1 MPDELVG
8 YYERELGFLR
18 QMGAEF
24 SKKHGKIAQRLG
36 IEPDRCEDPHV
47 ERLLEGF
54 AFLAARIHRKLDDEL
69 PELTESLFNILY
81 PHYVRPI
88 PSMSIAE
95 FHPDPEQGK
104 LTTGFHIAKNAMLY
118 SRPVQGI
125 PCKFRTGFDTTLWP
139 LQVSAARW
147 TSPDRLPTPVKAPQ
161 AVAACQLELT
171 CSPDVRFDALELN
184 SLRFYLS
191 GEPTLVSTLYEL
203 LFNNR
208 LQILVRDPAKGSRAQ
223 PIPLPVSALQ
233 PVGFREEES
242 LLPFPRR
249 SFIGYRLLQEYF
261 AFPEKFFFIELN
273 HLDILAGAGFG
284 RSAEII
290 FLISP
295 FERSDRHQI
304 LEMGVSA
311 QTFRLNCTPIVNLF
325 TQTAEPIRMDETRA
339 EYSVVPDARRRR
351 GMEIFSIDQVLSSSP
366 GSEEITYFE
375 PFYSL
380 RHSGTGDSRRA
391 FWRATR
397 RELDFDDSSDLSISF
412 LDLSGKGVR
421 PDVETLTV
429 RCTCTNRDL
438 PSTLPF
444 GQASGDFELEG
455 ASIVKRVV
463 TLHKFTP
470 SYRLPAGKE
479 LLWRL
484 LSHLSLNYLSLVE
497 EGQEALQE
505 ILRLYNFSGSGHAE
519 RQIDGIKSVTSRRHF
534 GRVVSEHGIHFVRG
548 TRVEME
554 LDEDQFVGGGV
565 YLFAQV
571 IEHFLGL
578 YVSMNSFSQ
587 LEARTQQRKGV
598 LKQWPPRAGHRI
610 LL

>member
-18 QMGAEF
+18 QMGTEF
-24 SKKHGKIAQRLG
+24 AKKHGKIAQRLG
-36 IEPDRCEDPHV
+36 LEPDRCEDPHV

-69 PELTESLFNILY
+69 PELTESLFHILY

-88 PSMSIAE
+88 PSMSVVE
-95 FHPDPEQGK
+95 FHADPEQGK
-104 LTTGFHIAKNAMLY
+104 LTTGFRIAKDAMLY

-125 PCKFRTGFDTTLWP
+125 PCKFRTGFETTLWP

-161 AVAACQLELT
+161 AAAACQLELT
-171 CSPDVRFDALELN
+171 CSPDVRFDALRLQ

-208 LQILVRDPAKGSRAQ
+208 LQILVRDPAKGARAQ
-223 PIPLPVSALQ
+223 LIPLPVSALQ

-249 SFIGYRLLQEYF
+249 SFVGYRLLQEYF
-261 AFPEKFFFIELN
+261 AFPEKFFFVELN
-273 HLDILAGAGFG
+273 ELDILAAAGFG

-290 FLISP
+290 VLISP

-304 LEMGVSA
+304 LEMGISA

-325 TQTAEPIRMDETRA
+325 AQTAEPIRMDETRA
-339 EYSVVPDARRRR
+339 EYPVVPDARRRR
-351 GMEIFSIDQVLSSSP
+351 GMEVFSIDQVLSSNL

-380 RHSGTGDSRRA
+380 RHSSTGDPQRA
-391 FWRATR
+391 FWRAIR
-397 RELDFDDSSDLSISF
+397 RELDFEDSSDLSISF
-412 LDLSGKGVR
+412 LNLSGRGVH
-421 PDVETLTV
+421 PEVDTLTV

-505 ILRLYNFSGSGHAE
+505 ILRLYNFSGSSHVE
-519 RQIDGIKSVTSRRHF
+519 RQIDGIKKLASRRHF
-534 GRVVSEHGIHFVRG
+534 GRVISEHGIHFVRG

-598 LKQWPPRAGHRI
+598 LKEWPPRAGHRI

>member
-1 MPDELVG
+1 VPDELVG

-36 IEPDRCEDPHV
+36 LEPDRCEDPHV

-69 PELTESLFNILY
+69 PELTESLFSILY
-81 PHYVRPI
+81 PHYIRPI
-88 PSMSIAE
+88 PSMSVVE
-95 FHPDPEQGK
+95 FHADPEQGK
-104 LTTGFHIAKNAMLY
+104 LTTGFRIAKDAMLY

-125 PCKFRTGFDTTLWP
+125 PCKFRTGFETTLWP

-171 CSPDVRFDALELN
+171 CSPDVRFDMLGLKA
-184 SLRFYLS
+184 LRFYLS

-208 LQILVRDPAKGSRAQ
+208 LQILVRDPAKGARA
-223 PIPLPVSALQ
+223 PLIPLPVSALQ

-249 SFIGYRLLQEYF
+249 SFVGYRLLQEYF
-261 AFPEKFFFIELN
+261 AFPEKFFFVELGE
-273 HLDILAGAGFG
+273 LDQLAAAGFG
-284 RSAEII
+284 RTAEVI

-311 QTFRLNCTPIVNLF
+311 QTFRLNCAPVVNLF

-339 EYSVVPDARRRR
+339 EYPVVPDARRRR
-351 GMEIFSIDQVLSSSP
+351 GMEVFSIDQVLSSSS
-366 GSEEITYFE
+366 GSEDITYFE

-380 RHSGTGDSRRA
+380 RHSSAGNPQRA
-391 FWRATR
+391 FWRAMR
-397 RELDFDDSSDLSISF
+397 RELDFEDRSDLAISF
-412 LDLSGKGVR
+412 VDLTGRAVR
-421 PDVETLTV
+421 PEVDTLTV

-470 SYRLPAGKE
+470 SYRLPAGRE

-484 LSHLSLNYLSLVE
+484 LSHLSLNYLSMVE

-505 ILRLYNFSGSGHAE
+505 ILRLYNFSGSSHAE
-519 RQIDGIKSVTSRRHF
+519 RQIDGIKSLSSRRHF
-534 GRVVSEHGIHFVRG
+534 GRVISEHGIHFVRG

-587 LEARTQQRKGV
+587 LEVRTQQRKGV
-598 LKQWPPRAGHRI
+598 LKEWPPRAGHRI

>member
-1 MPDELVG
+1 
-8 YYERELGFLR
+8 
-18 QMGAEF
+18 
-24 SKKHGKIAQRLG
+24 
-36 IEPDRCEDPHV
+36 
-47 ERLLEGF
+47 
-54 AFLAARIHRKLDDEL
+54 
-69 PELTESLFNILY
+69 
-81 PHYVRPI
+81 
-88 PSMSIAE
+88 MSVVE
-95 FHPDPEQGK
+95 FHADPEQGK
-104 LTTGFHIAKNAMLY
+104 LTTGFRIAKDAMLY

-125 PCKFRTGFDTTLWP
+125 PCKFRTGFETTLWP

-161 AVAACQLELT
+161 AAAACQLELT
-171 CSPDVRFDALELN
+171 CSPDVRFDALRLK

-208 LQILVRDPAKGSRAQ
+208 LQILVRDPAKGARA
-223 PIPLPVSALQ
+223 PLIPLPISALQ
-233 PVGFREEES
+233 PVGFREDES

-249 SFIGYRLLQEYF
+249 SFVGYRLLQEYF
-261 AFPEKFFFIELN
+261 AFPEKFFFVELN
-273 HLDILAGAGFG
+273 ELDILAAAGFG

-304 LEMGVSA
+304 LEMGISA

-339 EYSVVPDARRRR
+339 EYPVVPDARRRR
-351 GMEIFSIDQVLSSSP
+351 GMEVFSVDQVLSSNL

-380 RHSGTGDSRRA
+380 RHSSAGDPQRA
-391 FWRATR
+391 FWRAIR
-397 RELDFDDSSDLSISF
+397 RELDFEDSSDLSISF
-412 LDLSGKGVR
+412 LNLSGRGVH
-421 PDVETLTV
+421 PEVDTLTV

-505 ILRLYNFSGSGHAE
+505 ILRLYNFSGSSHVE
-519 RQIDGIKSVTSRRHF
+519 RQIDGIRRLASRRHF
-534 GRVVSEHGIHFVRG
+534 GRVISEHGIHFVRG

-571 IEHFLGL
+571 IENFLGL

-598 LKQWPPRAGHRI
+598 LKEWPPRAGHRI

>member
-1 MPDELVG
+1 MADELVG

-36 IEPDRCEDPHV
+36 LEADRCEDPHV

-54 AFLAARIHRKLDDEL
+54 AFLAARIHKKLDDEL
-69 PELTESLFNILY
+69 PEFTESLFHILY

-88 PSMSIAE
+88 PSMSVVE
-95 FHPDPEQGK
+95 FHADPEQGK
-104 LTTGFHIAKNAMLY
+104 LTTGFRIAKDAMLY
-118 SRPVQGI
+118 SRPVQGV
-125 PCKFRTGFDTTLWP
+125 PCKFRTGFETTLWP

-147 TSPDRLPTPVKAPQ
+147 TSPDRLPVPIRAPQ
-161 AVAACQLELT
+161 AAAVCQLELT
-171 CSPDVRFDALELN
+171 CSPDVRFDALPLK

-191 GEPTLVSTLYEL
+191 GEPTLVFSLYEL

-208 LQILVRDPAKGSRAQ
+208 LQILVRDPVKGPRGAA
-223 PIPLPVSALQ
+223 IPLPASALQ
-233 PVGFREEES
+233 PVGFREEEA

-249 SFIGYRLLQEYF
+249 SFIGYRILQEYF
-261 AFPEKFFFIELN
+261 AFTEKFFFVELSG
-273 HLDILAGAGFG
+273 LEQLAASGFG
-284 RSAEII
+284 RSAEIL

-304 LEMGVSA
+304 LEMGVSPH
-311 QTFRLNCTPIVNLF
+311 TFRLNCAPVVNLF
-325 TQTAEPIRMDETRA
+325 PQTAEPIRLDETRS
-339 EYSVVPDARRRR
+339 EYPVVPDARRRR
-351 GMEIFSIDQVLSSSP
+351 GMEVFSVDEVLSSNAISD
-366 GSEEITYFE
+366 EITYFE

-380 RHSGTGDSRRA
+380 RHSVQGNPERA
-391 FWRATR
+391 FWKAVR
-397 RELDFDDSSDLSISF
+397 RPSDFDDNYELMISF
-412 LDLSGKGVR
+412 LNLKGDLVR
-421 PDVETLTV
+421 PGIDTLTV

-438 PSTLPF
+438 PSMLPF
-444 GQASGDFELEG
+444 GEASGDFELEG
-455 ASIVKRVV
+455 ASIIKRIV

-470 SYRLPAGKE
+470 SYRLPPGKE

-497 EGQEALQE
+497 EGKDALQE
-505 ILRLYNFSGSGHAE
+505 ILRLYNFSESRYAD
-519 RQIDGIKSVTSRRHF
+519 RQIDGIKTLSSRRHF
-534 GRVVSEHGIHFVRG
+534 GRVISEHGIHFVRG
-548 TRVEME
+548 THVTME

-571 IEHFLGL
+571 LEYFLGL

-598 LKQWPPRAGHRI
+598 LKEWPPRAGHRI

>member
-36 IEPDRCEDPHV
+36 LEPDRCEDPHV

-88 PSMSIAE
+88 PAMSIVE
-95 FHPDPEQGK
+95 FHADPEQGK
-104 LTTGFHIAKNAMLY
+104 LTTGFRIAKDSMLY

-161 AVAACQLELT
+161 AVAACQVELT
-171 CSPDVRFDALELN
+171 CSPDVRFEALALT

-208 LQILVRDPAKGSRAQ
+208 LQILVRDPAKGARA
-223 PIPLPVSALQ
+223 PLIPLPITALQ

-261 AFPEKFFFIELN
+261 AFPEKFFFVELGEL
-273 HLDILAGAGFG
+273 HQLAAAGFAE
-284 RSAEII
+284 SAEII

-295 FERSDRHQI
+295 FERADRHQI

-311 QTFRLNCTPIVNLF
+311 QTFRLNCAPVVNLF
-325 TQTAEPIRMDETRA
+325 TQTAEPIRMDETRTD
-339 EYSVVPDARRRR
+339 YPVVPDARRRR
-351 GMEIFSIDQVLSSSP
+351 GMEVFSIDQVLSSSS
-366 GSEEITYFE
+366 GAEEITYFE
-375 PFYSL
+375 PYYSL
-380 RHSGTGDSRRA
+380 RHSNEGSPQRA

-397 RELDFDDSSDLSISF
+397 RELDFDDRADLSISF
-412 LDLSGKGVR
+412 LDLSGQGIR
-421 PDVETLTV
+421 PDVDTLTV

-470 SYRLPAGKE
+470 SYRLPPGRE

-497 EGQEALQE
+497 EGQGALQE
-505 ILRLYNFSGSGHAE
+505 ILRLYNFSGSSQAD
-519 RQIDGIKSVTSRRHF
+519 RQINGIKKLSSRRHF
-534 GRVVSEHGIHFVRG
+534 GRVTSEHGIHFVRG

-571 IEHFLGL
+571 IEQFLGL

-598 LKQWPPRAGHRI
+598 LKEWPPRAGHRI

>member
-1 MPDELVG
+1 VPAELVG

-36 IEPDRCEDPHV
+36 LEADRCEDPHV

-88 PSMSIAE
+88 PSMSVVE
-95 FHPDPEQGK
+95 FHADPEQGK
-104 LTTGFHIAKNAMLY
+104 LTTGFRIAKDAVLS

-125 PCKFRTGFDTTLWP
+125 PCKFRTGFETTLWP

-171 CSPDVRFDALELN
+171 CSPDVRFDALGLK

-203 LFNNR
+203 LFNSR
-208 LQILVRDPAKGSRAQ
+208 LQILVRDPAKGARGQ
-223 PIPLPVSALQ
+223 LIPLPASALQ
-233 PVGFREEES
+233 PVGFREDEA

-249 SFIGYRLLQEYF
+249 SFVGYRLLQEYF
-261 AFPEKFFFIELN
+261 AFPEKFFFVELGQ
-273 HLDILAGAGFG
+273 LEQLAAAGFG
-284 RSAEII
+284 RTAEII

-304 LEMGVSA
+304 LEMCVSA
-311 QTFRLNCTPIVNLF
+311 QTFRLNCSPVVNLF
-325 TQTAEPIRMDETRA
+325 TQTAEPIRMDETRTD
-339 EYSVVPDARRRR
+339 YPVIPDARRRR
-351 GMEIFSIDQVLSSSP
+351 GMEVFSIDQVLSSSSN
-366 GSEEITYFE
+366 SENITYFE

-380 RHSGTGDSRRA
+380 RHSSAGNPQRA
-391 FWRATR
+391 FWRAIR
-397 RELDFDDSSDLSISF
+397 QELDFEDRSDLAISF
-412 LDLSGKGVR
+412 LDLSGRTVR
-421 PDVETLTV
+421 PEVDTLTV

-455 ASIVKRVV
+455 ASIIKRVV

-470 SYRLPAGKE
+470 SYRLPAGRE

-505 ILRLYNFSGSGHAE
+505 ILRLYNFAGSSHVD
-519 RQIDGIKSVTSRRHF
+519 RQIDGIKSLASRRHF
-534 GRVVSEHGIHFVRG
+534 GRVISEHGIHFGRG
-548 TRVEME
+548 VRVEME

-565 YLFAQV
+565 YLFAEV
-571 IEHFLGL
+571 IEQFLGL

-587 LEARTQQRKGV
+587 LEARTQQR
-598 LKQWPPRAGHRI
+598 
-610 LL
+610 

>member
-1 MPDELVG
+1 VPDELVG

-412 LDLSGKGVR
+412 LDLAGKGVR

>member
-223 PIPLPVSALQ
+223 PIPLAVSALQ

>member
-412 LDLSGKGVR
+412 LDLAGKGVR

>member
-1 MPDELVG
+1 VADELVG

-36 IEPDRCEDPHV
+36 LEPDRCDDPHV

-88 PSMSIAE
+88 PAMSIVE
-95 FHPDPEQGK
+95 FHADPEQGK
-104 LTTGFHIAKNAMLY
+104 LTTGFRVAKDSTLY

-171 CSPDVRFDALELN
+171 CSPDVRFDALALT

-191 GEPTLVSTLYEL
+191 GEPTLVSALYEL

-208 LQILVRDPAKGSRAQ
+208 LQILARDPAKGARA
-223 PIPLPVSALQ
+223 PLIPLPISALQ

-261 AFPEKFFFIELN
+261 AFPEKFFFVELGE
-273 HLDILAGAGFG
+273 LQQLAAAGFG
-284 RSAEII
+284 QSAEII

-295 FERSDRHQI
+295 FERADRHQI

-311 QTFRLNCTPIVNLF
+311 QTFRLNCAPVVNLF
-325 TQTAEPIRMDETRA
+325 TQTAEPIRMDETRT
-339 EYSVVPDARRRR
+339 EYPVVPDARRRR
-351 GMEIFSIDQVLSSSP
+351 GMEVFSIDQVLSSST
-366 GSEEITYFE
+366 GAEEITYFE
-375 PFYSL
+375 PYYSL
-380 RHSGTGDSRRA
+380 RHSSEGNSQRA

-397 RELDFDDSSDLSISF
+397 RELDFDDRGDLSISF
-412 LDLSGKGVR
+412 LDLSGQGVR
-421 PDVETLTV
+421 PDVDTLTV

-444 GQASGDFELEG
+444 GAASGDFELEG

-470 SYRLPAGKE
+470 SYRLPPGRE

-497 EGQEALQE
+497 DGQEALQE
-505 ILRLYNFSGSGHAE
+505 ILRLYNFSGSSQAD
-519 RQIDGIKSVTSRRHF
+519 RQISGIKKLSSRRHF
-534 GRVVSEHGIHFVRG
+534 GRVISEHGIHFVRG

-554 LDEDQFVGGGV
+554 LDEDQFVGGSV

-571 IEHFLGL
+571 IEQFLGL

-598 LKQWPPRAGHRI
+598 LKEWPPRAGHRI